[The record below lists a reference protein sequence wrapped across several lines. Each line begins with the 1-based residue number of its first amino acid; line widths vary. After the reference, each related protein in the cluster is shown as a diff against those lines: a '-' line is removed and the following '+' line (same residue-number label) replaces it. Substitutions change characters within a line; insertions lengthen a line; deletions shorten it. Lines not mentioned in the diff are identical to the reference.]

1 MNNRKKLERIK
12 VTKNELN
19 SSLNI
24 KANIADIMKIFNE
37 LLIILDK
44 KQLKMVFNHH

>member
-12 VTKNELN
+12 VTNNELN

-24 KANIADIMKIFNE
+24 KANIADIMKTFNE
-37 LLIILDK
+37 VAHNIE
-44 KQLKMVFNHH
+44 QRQT